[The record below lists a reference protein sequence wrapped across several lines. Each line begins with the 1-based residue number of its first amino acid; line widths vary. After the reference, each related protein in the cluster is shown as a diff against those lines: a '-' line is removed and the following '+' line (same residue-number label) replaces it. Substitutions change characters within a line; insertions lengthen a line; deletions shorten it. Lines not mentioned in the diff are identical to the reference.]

1 MFKLVK
7 KGRDIFNFSEEI
19 NIKKKKQCK
28 EKTSKTPGS
37 EKMNNAL

>member
-19 NIKKKKQCK
+19 NIKKNNVKRKRQKLLVRKK
-28 EKTSKTPGS
+28 
-37 EKMNNAL
+37 